1 MTMTDPTTDP
11 TTAMAGRNARAVTAD
26 EKGMIKQLKELTDE
40 AFETKA
46 AASRI
51 AAERREVIL
60 ALRKRGW
67 SYRRIGD
74 TIGVSGQRIDSMLR
88 LGDRLAAG
96 KAGDDVE

>member
-1 MTMTDPTTDP
+1 MTITDPE
-11 TTAMAGRNARAVTAD
+11 TAVAGRYARPVTAD
-26 EKGMIKQLKELTDE
+26 EQKMIGKLRELTDE

-51 AAERREVIL
+51 AADRREVIN

-96 KAGDDVE
+96 RSADEE